1 MQKRFPVAILGISL
15 VLLIVV
21 FGGIR
26 KSAMFGVPNET
37 VPTSTAPQSDTYLAP
52 NLRNVSI
59 KANDSISSPLTITG
73 EARTWYFEA
82 SFPVELL
89 DGAGRRLAIVP
100 AGAQGNWMT
109 TEFVPFKA
117 TLQFAPPATAEGTLI
132 LRNDNPS
139 DMREKDEIVR
149 LPVRFAEADKSACR
163 KTGCSGQICS
173 DKDTVST
180 CEFRADYACYQA
192 ATCERQT
199 NGQCGWTMTA
209 ELEACL
215 KDPPPL
221 Q

>member
-1 MQKRFPVAILGISL
+1 
-15 VLLIVV
+15 
-21 FGGIR
+21 
-26 KSAMFGVPNET
+26 MFGFPSET
-37 VPTSTAPQSDTYLAP
+37 APTSTAPQGDTYLAP

-59 KANDSISSPLTITG
+59 RANDSISSPLTITG

-82 SFPVELL
+82 SFPVELQ

-100 AGAQGNWMT
+100 AEAQGDWMT

-149 LPVRFAEADKSACR
+149 LPVRFAEVDKNACR
-163 KTGCSGQICS
+163 KTGCSGQLCS
-173 DKDTVST
+173 GKDTVST

-215 KDPPPL
+215 KGPPSL
-221 Q
+221 